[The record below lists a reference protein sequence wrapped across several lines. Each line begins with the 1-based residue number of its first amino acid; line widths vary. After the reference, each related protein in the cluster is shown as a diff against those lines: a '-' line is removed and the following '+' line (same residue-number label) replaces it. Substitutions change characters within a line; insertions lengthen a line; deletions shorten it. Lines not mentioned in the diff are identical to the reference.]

1 MATGVKPAGGTK
13 LAQSRERGLDYPG
26 GAYVIREALKGGG
39 GTGRDSRSKSWR
51 AYIADFVKMRRG
63 AMSQGTQAASKLE
76 EVRDRMLP
84 KNLLPKERIPTS
96 TLTVAPRGL
105 PWMSDIPKCKVI
117 TLCYF

>member
-76 EVRDRMLP
+76 EDAGCSPRIFSR
-84 KNLLPKERIPTS
+84 KNASPP
-96 TLTVAPRGL
+96 APSL
-105 PWMSDIPKCKVI
+105 
-117 TLCYF
+117 